1 LHIFCDDLPF
11 DVACS
16 KQSPTQ
22 PNPPPPPEQQSQKSN
37 SNKTLQTGN
46 SSFDLVH
53 HQCSHSASSHPL
65 SGDEH
70 SSQKTNK
77 FSKSIENDEETSAR
91 TKCNPNL
98 QPKGL
103 RETGATNDKSDAK
116 HTFASVK
123 VKIEGEAPDSNRLKP
138 AETNLGPSSLGNI
151 YTRCLTADGHEFFNI
166 LDTSE
171 EEECEKVT
179 SNSNRR
185 RTTPRVKS
193 PQISGKRKSFEVQT
207 TTNSEKSEEGP
218 SNVKIRKVDLAED
231 APLDGSLRH
240 PPSKFH
246 HPKHP
251 KTPNEIA
258 FQHPVLEN
266 DRSSRDKSFVREVAN
281 PRARTRGNGD
291 TVHDDRAVDRFCPHL
306 QELIQGGT

>member
-70 SSQKTNK
+70 SSQKTNQ

-91 TKCNPNL
+91 TKCNPNF

-103 RETGATNDKSDAK
+103 RETGATNDKSAAK

-123 VKIEGEAPDSNRLKP
+123 VKIEGEAPDSNRRRNTETQKAPQCDADDSIMKAPQCP
-138 AETNLGPSSLGNI
+138 ARTAGELSPWVSFIRQRRTSSPSSSERWNMATLGKQV
-151 YTRCLTADGHEFFNI
+151 YGGLWARFREEPGAD
-166 LDTSE
+166 
-171 EEECEKVT
+171 
-179 SNSNRR
+179 
-185 RTTPRVKS
+185 
-193 PQISGKRKSFEVQT
+193 
-207 TTNSEKSEEGP
+207 
-218 SNVKIRKVDLAED
+218 
-231 APLDGSLRH
+231 
-240 PPSKFH
+240 
-246 HPKHP
+246 
-251 KTPNEIA
+251 
-258 FQHPVLEN
+258 
-266 DRSSRDKSFVREVAN
+266 N
-281 PRARTRGNGD
+281 P
-291 TVHDDRAVDRFCPHL
+291 
-306 QELIQGGT
+306 